1 MYHRLLSFKKLA
13 AELAQAGNHRRLSP
27 LGSELGLSLPVGV
40 VDTGDNP
47 AEHYYEY
54 ALELAEKLFDGDVD
68 QQTYEEQLRY
78 MGGIRS
84 YPLFTLDKLIS
95 TVIKHVSSQAI
106 PNPFRV
112 SEIELDFS
120 RLQIHTIN
128 SDAKCQDIVSLLEKD
143 RARSVT
149 TPRQQI
155 AYRMSVES
163 ILSSDENL
171 YRIEWVSSPL
181 FLANDLKV

>member
-1 MYHRLLSFKKLA
+1 MYHRLLSFKKLTS
-13 AELAQAGNHRRLSP
+13 ELAQTGTHRRLSP
-27 LGSELGLSLPVGV
+27 LGPELGLSLPVGV

-95 TVIKHVSSQAI
+95 TVIKHVSLSCALILPQQNPTNLI
-106 PNPFRV
+106 P
-112 SEIELDFS
+112 L
-120 RLQIHTIN
+120 
-128 SDAKCQDIVSLLEKD
+128 
-143 RARSVT
+143 
-149 TPRQQI
+149 PRQ
-155 AYRMSVES
+155 
-163 ILSSDENL
+163 
-171 YRIEWVSSPL
+171 
-181 FLANDLKV
+181 